1 MSIKVDDNWWQ
12 DIFDEIYL
20 MTDARTVCDER
31 LTYQEVNFLEE
42 TLDLDKSAWIL
53 DLCGGQGRHSLELS
67 RRGFIN
73 VTVLDYSRYLV
84 DLGEKRAKREG
95 LNTIFVQG
103 DARNTGLPGQSFQFI
118 IIMASSFGYF
128 ANEDENKK
136 ILNEAFRL
144 LMSKG
149 TLLLDLPDRDYVLQN
164 FKPFSCHQ
172 VNEDI
177 TVSRERELGDD
188 IIYSR
193 ETVISK
199 KKGCIRDR
207 AYCTRLYSPEKIS
220 DLMYSVG
227 FSSITCK
234 KDFMNREAEGDY
246 GCMTN
251 RMIVT
256 AKKEFRYTKTGTMP
270 AAQLFS

>member
-1 MSIKVDDNWWQ
+1 MNIQVDDNWWQ
-12 DIFDEIYL
+12 ELFDEIYL
-20 MTDARTVCDER
+20 LTDARTVCDEK
-31 LTYQEVNFLEE
+31 LTGQEVNFLEE
-42 TLDLDKSAWIL
+42 TVDLDKSASIL

-67 RRGFIN
+67 RRGFMN

-84 DLGEKRAKREG
+84 DLGEKRAKQEG
-95 LNTIFVQG
+95 LNTIFIQG
-103 DARNTGLPGQSFQFI
+103 DARNTGLRRQSFQFI

-128 ANEDENKK
+128 ADEDENKK

-144 LMSKG
+144 LLPKG

-164 FKPFSCHQ
+164 FNPLSCHK

-193 ETVISK
+193 ETVTSE
-199 KKGCIRDR
+199 KKGCICNRT
-207 AYCTRLYSPEKIS
+207 YCIRLYSPEKIS

-234 KDFMNREAEGDY
+234 KDFMSRGAEGNY

-251 RMIVT
+251 RMFVT
-256 AKKEFRYTKTGTMP
+256 AKKNLETP
-270 AAQLFS
+270 

>member
-1 MSIKVDDNWWQ
+1 MSIPVDNNWWKHL
-12 DIFDEIYL
+12 FDEIYL
-20 MTDARTVCDER
+20 LTDARSVCDEK
-31 LTYQEVNFLEE
+31 LTYQEVDFLEE
-42 TLDLDKSAWIL
+42 TLDLDKSASIL
-53 DLCGGQGRHSLELS
+53 DLCGGHGRHSLELS
-67 RRGFIN
+67 KRGYMN
-73 VTVLDYSRYLV
+73 VTVLDYSGYLV
-84 DLGEKRAKREG
+84 NLGEKRAKQEG
-95 LNTIFVQG
+95 LNTIFIQG
-103 DARNTGLPGQSFQFI
+103 DARNTGLCGQSFQFI

-128 ANEDENKK
+128 ANEDENIK

-144 LMSKG
+144 LMPEG
-149 TLLLDLPDRDYVLQN
+149 TILLDLPDRDYVRQN
-164 FKPFSCHQ
+164 FKPFSCHK

-193 ETVISK
+193 EIVMSE

-207 AYCTRLYSPEKIS
+207 TCCTRLYSPEKIS
-220 DLMYSVG
+220 DLLYSAG

-256 AKKEFRYTKTGTMP
+256 AKKNLETLTAISSGGY
-270 AAQLFS
+270 

>member
-1 MSIKVDDNWWQ
+1 MSIQVDNDWWK
-12 DIFDEIYL
+12 DVFDEIYL
-20 MTDARTVCDER
+20 LTDARSVCDEK
-31 LTYQEVNFLEE
+31 LTCREVDFLEA
-42 TLDLDKSAWIL
+42 TLDWDKSASIL

-67 RRGFIN
+67 RRGYTN
-73 VTVLDYSRYLV
+73 VTVLDYSGYLI
-84 DLGEKRAKREG
+84 DLGEKRAKVEG
-95 LNTIFVQG
+95 LNTIFIQG
-103 DARNTGLPGQSFQFI
+103 DARNTSLPEQSFQFI

-128 ANEDENKK
+128 ADEEENIK

-144 LMSKG
+144 LTPTG

-164 FKPFSCHQ
+164 FKPFSCHK

-193 ETVISK
+193 EIVMSQK
-199 KKGCIRDR
+199 GGCIRNS
-207 AYCTRLYSPEKIS
+207 AYCVCLYSPEKIS
-220 DLMYSVG
+220 GLLSTAG
-227 FSSITCK
+227 FSSTTCK
-234 KDFMNREAEGDY
+234 KDFMNRNSEGDY

-256 AKKEFRYTKTGTMP
+256 AKKN
-270 AAQLFS
+270 